1 MTDKKVTNLT
11 AKELGKE
18 LSLNPQYVRD
28 LARLGTIPAK
38 KIGSSWRFDL
48 DKVEEQLERN
58 AALAV
63 QRSMISSTSTD
74 D

>member
-1 MTDKKVTNLT
+1 MPEKKIQNLT
-11 AKELGKE
+11 SKELGQE

-38 KIGSSWRFDL
+38 KIGAAWRFDL
-48 DKVEEQLERN
+48 DKVEAQLERN
-58 AALAV
+58 AAIAV

-74 D
+74 E